1 MRQKMDWKEGSSA
14 KRRRVVVIGGGV
26 GGSLVA
32 KSLQFCA
39 DVTLI
44 PWASLRSM
52 VEPMF
57 GDRSLINH
65 RDYLPNARVVR
76 SKSIKIT
83 ESEVSTADGRL
94 FAFDYLVI
102 ATGHQDP
109 VPTTK
114 TERLKNNLRQVLGSC
129 KNANHNQKIK
139 SARSILIVGG
149 GPVGVE
155 LASEIAIDSPDEKI
169 TLVHSG
175 LRLIEFSGPRA
186 SEKTLDWLRTK
197 NVDVKLDQLVDLNSL
212 SDGTRLPFFLCT
224 GKPLASSWLEETFLK
239 GNLDRFGRLKVDR
252 CMRVEGRDNI
262 FAVGD
267 ITDVQSR
274 NMTTGDQARLFGTK
288 ACRGAVKNLK
298 LLKDGGEERKMAVY
312 EPRSVKAIA
321 SLGRREALAQIPGA
335 IKSKDLFI
343 GKTRKLIG
351 LKPDIAYS

>member
-1 MRQKMDWKEGSSA
+1 MDWKEGSSA

-26 GGSLVA
+26 GGSLIA

-39 DVTLI
+39 DVTLVD
-44 PWASLRSM
+44 LSM

-94 FAFDYLVI
+94 YAFDYLVI

-114 TERLKNNLRQVLGSC
+114 TERLKQFE
-129 KNANHNQKIK
+129 ADNQKIK

-175 LRLIEFSGPRA
+175 LRLIEFIGLRA

-197 NVDVKLDQLVDLNSL
+197 NVDVKLDQL
-212 SDGTRLPFFLCT
+212 
-224 GKPLASSWLEETFLK
+224 LEETFLK
-239 GNLDRFGRLKVDR
+239 GNLDRFGRLKVDQ

-267 ITDVQSR
+267 ITDVQEIKQ
-274 NMTTGDQARLFGTK
+274 GCLAQKHA
-288 ACRGAVKNLK
+288 A
-298 LLKDGGEERKMAVY
+298 GGEERKMAVY